1 MKPRYS
7 ASLPEPMRVNEATIE
22 RCRREVE
29 GKAKAMLR
37 KMAVALIR
45 LKPCV
50 LEVGEGFQWG
60 RPLTLPREGI
70 RVGSYAYIGAHGA
83 MMGPTVIGDLCMIS
97 SHVRFVGN
105 DHRTDVVG
113 GPVRLEFSRERP
125 LTVLEAECWIGQGAT
140 IREGITI
147 GRGAVVGAGAVV
159 TKSVAPYAI
168 VGGCPAKELRRRF
181 TDSDVARHDAT
192 LYSTSLD

>member
-1 MKPRYS
+1 MKSSGPT
-7 ASLPEPMRVNEATIE
+7 SLPEPMRVNEATIE
-22 RCRREVE
+22 RCRLEVE

-37 KMAVALIR
+37 KVAVALIG

-50 LEVGEGFQWG
+50 LEIGEGFQWG
-60 RPLTLPREGI
+60 RPLSLPREGI
-70 RVGSYAYIGAHGA
+70 RIGRYAYIGAHGA
-83 MMGPTVIGDLCMIS
+83 MIGPTVVGDLCMIS

-147 GRGAVVGAGAVV
+147 GRGAIVGAGAVV

-168 VGGCPAKELRRRF
+168 VGGCPAREIGRRF
-181 TDSDVARHDAT
+181 ADCDVARHDAT
-192 LYSTSLD
+192 LYSTSSD